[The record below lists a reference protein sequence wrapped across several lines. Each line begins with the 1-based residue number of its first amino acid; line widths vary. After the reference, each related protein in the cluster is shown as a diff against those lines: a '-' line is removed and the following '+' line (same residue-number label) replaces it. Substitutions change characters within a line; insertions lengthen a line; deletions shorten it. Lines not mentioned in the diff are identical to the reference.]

1 MTRICHWVTRWMT
14 GYEFYF
20 GLIVISFSTA
30 FLQMMAIDTLGIP
43 LSVLVTTREKN
54 PKET

>member
-1 MTRICHWVTRWMT
+1 MT